1 MQGYCTGIKENG
13 VRIQIVR
20 FTDDTAII
28 GQDEINLRRTLEIL
42 DDILKCN
49 YEIKI
54 NRIKIEVMFCS
65 KNPENVCISPMTY
78 LICSSLHFL

>member
-28 GQDEINLRRTLEIL
+28 GQDEINLRRIL
-42 DDILKCN
+42 QSVDDILKIN
-49 YEIKI
+49 YEMKI
-54 NRIKIEVMFCS
+54 NRIKMEVM
-65 KNPENVCISPMTY
+65 
-78 LICSSLHFL
+78 L

>member
-28 GQDEINLRRTLEIL
+28 GQDEINLRRIL
-42 DDILKCN
+42 QSVDDVLKIN
-49 YEIKI
+49 YEMKI
-54 NRIKIEVMFCS
+54 NRIKMEVM
-65 KNPENVCISPMTY
+65 
-78 LICSSLHFL
+78 L